1 MAKVDFYLI
10 DKPRFREQPLLLVC
24 ELCKKAFA
32 AQLPTLVYCASQEQ
46 AEELDALLWEF
57 EEDSFLPHQICGEPD
72 DDVTAIVLVPPGMES
87 PMRHLV
93 INLRD
98 EVVPRTAE
106 MIKEVVAAEPDQ
118 REGSRRRWREYQ
130 QRGDMPRKLDM

>member
-10 DKPRFREQPLLLVC
+10 TAPRFAEQPLLLAC
-24 ELCKKAFA
+24 ELAKRAFA

-57 EEDSFLPHQICGEPD
+57 EDDSFLPHQICGDAD
-72 DDVTAIVLVPPGMES
+72 DDVTAILLVPPGADT
-87 PMRHLV
+87 PMRQLV

-98 EVVPRTAE
+98 EVVPRTAP
-106 MIKEVVAAEPDQ
+106 MVKEIVAADAAE
-118 REGSRRRWREYQ
+118 REGSRRRWKEYKD
-130 QRGDMPRKLDM
+130 RGDELRKFDM